1 MSNLPAE
8 LIESFTEGVERTASR
23 VALRVGLIL
32 AGCLAAMLAVIFVFV
47 AAYTGLVL
55 LVGPFPAQLGL
66 ALLFAI
72 AAAILFVSAS
82 RVTHRR
88 PAPRRAPPQAA
99 APPPGEPPY
108 DDWAGRMAGS
118 VAYAFAEGLMRG
130 RQRRAETP
138 PPPPDG
144 A

>member
-1 MSNLPAE
+1 MSNLPTE
-8 LIESFTEGVERTASR
+8 LIESFTEGVERTAAR

-32 AGCLAAMLAVIFVFV
+32 AGCLAALLAVVFLFV
-47 AAYTGLVL
+47 AAYTGLVIL
-55 LVGPFPAQLGL
+55 LGPFPAQLGL

-72 AAAILFVSAS
+72 AAAILFAVGS
-82 RVTHRR
+82 RVSFHRSVRHHR
-88 PAPRRAPPQAA
+88 PAADAA
-99 APPPGEPPY
+99 AHPGEPPY

-130 RQRRAETP
+130 RQRKPDGPAA
-138 PPPPDG
+138 PPDG